1 MTIQTINTVLFAPVF
16 FFIAIFLYFLT
27 AFSLL
32 IALQA
37 NGSFLVVGAI
47 AFVFGYNAWSFA
59 MKLRKS

>member
-1 MTIQTINTVLFAPVF
+1 MTIQTINAVFFAPVF
-16 FFIAIFLYFLT
+16 FFIALFLYVLT

-47 AFVFGYNAWSFA
+47 AFVFGYNAWCFA
-59 MKLRKS
+59 MKLRKT